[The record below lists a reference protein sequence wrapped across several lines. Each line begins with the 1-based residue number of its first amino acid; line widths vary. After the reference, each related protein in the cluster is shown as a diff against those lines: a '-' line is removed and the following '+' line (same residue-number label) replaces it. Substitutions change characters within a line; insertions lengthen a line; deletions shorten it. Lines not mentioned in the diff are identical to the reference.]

1 MSNPTVDQ
9 TNDTIQHYQQVKL
22 WNKKIKQNDI
32 LRITDI
38 KKKNSK
44 LPIAC
49 DTKSRD
55 YISK

>member
-38 KKKNSK
+38 KKKIQNFP
-44 LPIAC
+44 LLVTPNPGI
-49 DTKSRD
+49 T
-55 YISK
+55 